1 MDHIVYISVGSNMG
15 NRLENCKFGIAE
27 LVRNGK
33 SVLMDLSRFYVTEPV
48 DYQDQDWF
56 VNAVFKIKTDL
67 VPSVLFEKIR
77 RIQQN
82 AGRPED
88 AIRFGPRIL
97 DMDILFYD
105 DGLMNTKELIIPHPR
120 MHKRRFVLKPICDIA
135 PDMVHPMLKKSMK
148 HLLDQLDEHSQKV
161 FPY

>member
-1 MDHIVYISVGSNMG
+1 MG
-15 NRLENCKFGIAE
+15 NRLENCKFGIYE
-27 LVRNGK
+27 LVKDGR

-67 VPSVLFEKIR
+67 EPSILFEEIR
-77 RIQQN
+77 RIQKN

-105 DGLMNTKELIIPHPR
+105 DRLINTKELVIPHPR
-120 MHKRRFVLKPICDIA
+120 MHKRRFVLTPICDIE
-135 PDMVHPMLKKSMK
+135 PDMVHPTLKKSMK
-148 HLLDQLDEHSQKV
+148 HLLDRLDEHIQKV
-161 FPY
+161 FAY